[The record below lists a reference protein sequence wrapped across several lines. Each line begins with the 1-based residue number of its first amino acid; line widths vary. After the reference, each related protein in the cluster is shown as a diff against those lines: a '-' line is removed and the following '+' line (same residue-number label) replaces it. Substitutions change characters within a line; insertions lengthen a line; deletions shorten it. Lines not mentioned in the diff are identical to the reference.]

1 MRNIMRK
8 KTAILL
14 TAAVATLAGCASP
27 HVVESTRPTDANLT
41 CQQLDIEMRD
51 ADRFKMEA
59 QKEKG
64 MTGTNVAAVL
74 FFWPAMIGTY
84 ANANEAIEA
93 ANTRKANLMR
103 LYEKKNCDGGDI
115 ATGGSQASPE
125 ARLQSLKKMLADGL
139 ISQAEHDER
148 RAKILASM

>member
-1 MRNIMRK
+1 MKRHIS
-8 KTAILL
+8 ALL
-14 TAAVATLAGCASP
+14 ALAAVAAITGCASP
-27 HVVESTRPTDANLT
+27 HVVETTRTSDANLN
-41 CQQLDIEMRD
+41 CSQIDAEMKE
-51 ADRFKMEA
+51 ADRFRSDA

-103 LYEKKNCDGGDI
+103 MYEKKGCDGGGI
-115 ATGGSQASPE
+115 AGGGATTATPE
-125 ARLQSLKKMLADGL
+125 ARLQSIKEMLTKGL
-139 ISQAEHDER
+139 ITQAEHDER

>member
-1 MRNIMRK
+1 MKRHIAS
-8 KTAILL
+8 TVFL
-14 TAAVATLAGCASP
+14 AAVAALVGCASP
-27 HVVESTRPTDANLT
+27 HVVETTRTSDANLSCT
-41 CQQLDIEMRD
+41 QLDIEMKE
-51 ADRFKMEA
+51 ADRFKTDA
-59 QKEKG
+59 QREKG

-93 ANTRKANLMR
+93 ANTRKTNLMR
-103 LYEKKNCDGGDI
+103 LYEKKGCDGNGV
-115 ATGGSQASPE
+115 ATGVAQASPE
-125 ARLQSLKKMLADGL
+125 VRLQNLKDMLGKGL